1 MLAPDLLQSFTGPR
15 YTQIKTGLGQMYES
29 SKVQSKYAGSL
40 LSTCIHVIETEIDY
54 LWREEEDES

>member
-1 MLAPDLLQSFTGPR
+1 
-15 YTQIKTGLGQMYES
+15 MYES

-40 LSTCIHVIETEIDY
+40 LSTCIHVIETEIDH